1 MYQALYRQH
10 RPKTFDQVLGQVHIT
25 RTLRQQVLMG
35 NIGHAYLFSGTR
47 GTGKTS
53 AAKILSR
60 AVNCLNPQD
69 GNPCNECEICKG
81 ILDET
86 IMDVI
91 EMDAA
96 SNNSVD
102 DVRDLKE
109 KVIYPPSRARFK
121 VYIIDEVHMLSKGAF
136 NALLKTLEE
145 PPRHLIF
152 ILATT
157 EPERLPQTILSRC
170 QRFDF
175 KRITNKDIVANMKT
189 IASSI
194 NVEIEDKVLS
204 LIARNSDGAMR
215 DALSLLDQCISFN
228 NEKITYEDATS
239 ILGIANKYLV
249 FDIVNNINKK
259 DLQKVLFAID
269 EIVQKGKDINQFI
282 KDLIRHFRDL
292 MVAKSSKDPGDI
304 IESEDIQDYIDQSKD
319 MSLEYILKALDIL
332 TRAEGQAKW
341 STQPRIILEMA
352 AIKLV
357 SIEEDLS
364 LEERVKRL
372 EQGIRPVVEQTT
384 RPSFTKEVKS
394 ATSFEVKKEIEHK
407 PVEVKVDGSNED
419 IRQDENDVEEGTEIA
434 ISNEPDGYA
443 LTFDR
448 IRSEWPKV
456 LQNIK
461 SQKIN
466 IYALIME
473 GELISFEKDLLTIGY
488 DDGFGFHK
496 EAVNSQQNREFVE
509 NIVSKYFNRNISIHF
524 YMKADLPNRVP
535 KGEPRD
541 NEDKTVQNIIE
552 FFGEENVEIK

>member
-1 MYQALYRQH
+1 MYKALYRQH
-10 RPKTFDQVLGQVHIT
+10 RPKTFDEVLGQEHIT
-25 RTLRQQVLMG
+25 RTLSHQVLMG

-60 AVNCLNPQD
+60 AVNCLNPHD

-81 ILDET
+81 ILDES

-109 KVIYPPSRARFK
+109 KVIYPPSRAKFK

-145 PPRHLIF
+145 PPKHLIF

-175 KRITNKDIVANMKT
+175 KRITNKDIVLNMKKIT
-189 IASSI
+189 DGLS
-194 NVEIEDKVLS
+194 VEVDDRVLN

-228 NEKITYEDATS
+228 NHKITYEDATS
-239 ILGIANKYLV
+239 ILGIANKYIIFELV
-249 FDIVNNINKK
+249 NSINEK
-259 DLQKVLFAID
+259 DLQKVLFTID
-269 EIVQKGKDINQFI
+269 DIVQNGKDINQFI

-292 MVAKSSKDPGDI
+292 MVAKSSRNPVEL
-304 IESEDIQDYIDQSKD
+304 IETEDVDEYIQQSKE
-319 MSLEYILKALDIL
+319 MTLEYILRVLDIL
-332 TRAEGQAKW
+332 SKAEAQAKW
-341 STQPRIILEMA
+341 ATQPRIILEMA
-352 AIKLV
+352 AIKLL

-372 EQGIRPVVEQTT
+372 EEGIRP
-384 RPSFTKEVKS
+384 SYNMDKEPTMK
-394 ATSFEVKKEIEHK
+394 AEIKKPVEHK
-407 PVEVKVDGSNED
+407 PIAEKVVENKMVSSTGDTED
-419 IRQDENDVEEGTEIA
+419 HREGLEVSEGVENTTSDA
-434 ISNEPDGYA
+434 PDGYT
-443 LTFDR
+443 LTIDR
-448 IRSEWPKV
+448 VSNEWPKV
-456 LQNIK
+456 MQNIK
-461 SQKIN
+461 SKKIN

-473 GELISFEKDLLTIGY
+473 GEIISFENNLLTIGY
-488 DDGFGFHK
+488 NDGFGFHK
-496 EAVNSQQNREFVE
+496 EAINAQGNRDFVE
-509 NIVSKYFNRNISIHF
+509 DIVSKYFNRNISIHF
-524 YMKADLPNRVP
+524 CMKADLPS
-535 KGEPRD
+535 KLS
-541 NEDKTVQNIIE
+541 NEDEKVDEDQAIKSVID
-552 FFGEENVEIK
+552 FFGVENVEIK